1 MNLDKIKYYMNL
13 CIMSETF
20 TKYYKLK
27 KKYENQIKKQ
37 KKKIIEK
44 GLSLKEKN
52 KEFKSLK
59 FTCIN
64 CERPVNMIFTNT
76 EETLEVICGDTENP
90 CNLNIKIEKSITIQK
105 EDYLNTLY
113 GELQDMKETII
124 RIKLN
129 LLYKFDNE
137 ENVLSQFEELKKT
150 IKQTNTLIEK
160 TKQTFSE
167 NVKKVE
173 NTMEYNE
180 KKAEFYI
187 SLDEYKTLLNS
198 FLTEPVN
205 PEAYLRDA
213 LDVYIN
219 KLVVLQEEMR
229 KLMYDYYGV
238 DVTPIKKGK
247 KQKDGTKP
255 SYSIVSFYK
264 QKYGLENTE
273 ISVKEEK
280 VILNKK

>member
-1 MNLDKIKYYMNL
+1 MNLGKIKYYMIL

-37 KKKIIEK
+37 KKKIIEE
-44 GLSLKEKN
+44 GLPLEEKN
-52 KEFKSLK
+52 KEFKKLK
-59 FTCIN
+59 FKCLN
-64 CERPVNMIFTNT
+64 CDRLVNMIFTNT

-90 CNLNIKIEKSITIQK
+90 CNLNLKIEKSKAIQK

-213 LDVYIN
+213 LEVYIN
-219 KLVVLQEEMR
+219 NLVVLQEEMR
-229 KLMYDYYGV
+229 KLMYHYYGV
-238 DVTPIKKGK
+238 DVTLIKKGK
-247 KQKDGTKP
+247 KQKDGPNP

>member
-1 MNLDKIKYYMNL
+1 MNL

-27 KKYENQIKKQ
+27 KKYENQIKEQ

-44 GLSLKEKN
+44 GIKKGLSLEKKN
-52 KEFKSLK
+52 EEFKSLK
-59 FTCIN
+59 FKCLN
-64 CERPVNMIFTNT
+64 CDRPVNMIFTNT

-90 CNLNIKIEKSITIQK
+90 CNLNLKIEKSKAIQK

-187 SLDEYKTLLNS
+187 YLDQYKTLLNS

-213 LDVYIN
+213 LEVYIN
-219 KLVVLQEEMR
+219 NLVVLQEEMR
-229 KLMYDYYGV
+229 KLMYHYYGV
-238 DVTPIKKGK
+238 DVTLIKKGK
-247 KQKDGTKP
+247 KQKDGSKP